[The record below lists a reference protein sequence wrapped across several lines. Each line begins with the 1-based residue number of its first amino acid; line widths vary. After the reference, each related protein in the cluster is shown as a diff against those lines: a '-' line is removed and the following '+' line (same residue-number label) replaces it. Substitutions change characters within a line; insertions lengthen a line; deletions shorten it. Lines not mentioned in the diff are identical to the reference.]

1 MEDLT
6 GHSFKHVVEIW
17 KIAKYFFCFDF
28 GCSDFF
34 VVVVVVTVQKSL
46 VQKSS
51 LNTKLR
57 DSFIFSHMNQIFLGT
72 VSDVLL
78 VFFSFLSYPGV

>member
-1 MEDLT
+1 MLWRYGRLQNT
-6 GHSFKHVVEIW
+6 
-17 KIAKYFFCFDF
+17 
-28 GCSDFF
+28 FF
-34 VVVVVVTVQKSL
+34 VSILGAVIFFVVVVVTVQKSL